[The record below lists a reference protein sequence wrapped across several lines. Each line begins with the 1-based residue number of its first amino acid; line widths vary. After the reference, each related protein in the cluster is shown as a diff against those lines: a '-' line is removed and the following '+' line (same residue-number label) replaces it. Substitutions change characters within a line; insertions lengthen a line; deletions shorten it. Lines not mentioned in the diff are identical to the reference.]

1 MYFFRMLYIYIKGYF
16 ISNEDADWLGGFLCL
31 QPSTFNWSIFLDRL
45 HEFLHKVNWPFC
57 NIKNNKCPHKK
68 FSIMTK
74 TNKFLH
80 KKNTMYAGKII
91 LHILL
96 SAVLFNRTPHCS
108 SKLSLTFVTALPIPG
123 FLRIHYLFDLILN
136 CVFLF
141 FIYLFWNNCLSFKN
155 LIKFCV

>member
-1 MYFFRMLYIYIKGYF
+1 
-16 ISNEDADWLGGFLCL
+16 
-31 QPSTFNWSIFLDRL
+31 
-45 HEFLHKVNWPFC
+45 
-57 NIKNNKCPHKK
+57 
-68 FSIMTK
+68 
-74 TNKFLH
+74 
-80 KKNTMYAGKII
+80 MYAGKII

-141 FIYLFWNNCLSFKN
+141 YLFILEQLSFFLKSNQVLCIKYFDANSFVFGRGKN
-155 LIKFCV
+155 WIMTKGND